1 MASALYWTGR
11 AVLVWPLMLLWRL
24 ATLVEKAVG
33 IALCLALGVVF
44 MGLGMLLNM
53 TFFGMV
59 LGVPLFFVGLLLAI
73 RGLF

>member
-11 AVLVWPLMLLWRL
+11 AVIVWPFLLLWRL
-24 ATLVEKAVG
+24 VTFVEKAVG
-33 IALCLALGVVF
+33 IALCLVLGLAL

-53 TFFGMV
+53 TFFGAM
-59 LGVPLFFVGLLLAI
+59 LGVPLFILGLLLVI